1 MSIIDNLYI
10 ITINK
15 SQTITKEK
23 RTMEEIRTSEF
34 TAKDMFNSA
43 TAMPLKSAVGET
55 LNITAIWVCERPD
68 LNGEIQVV
76 ANLKT
81 EDGTIY
87 GTISDTVIRSAL
99 ALPEMLEDGPVAIN
113 VEERPGQKGRS
124 YLVITL
130 A

>member
-1 MSIIDNLYI
+1 
-10 ITINK
+10 
-15 SQTITKEK
+15 
-23 RTMEEIRTSEF
+23 MEEIRTKEF

-43 TAMPLKSAVGET
+43 TAMPLKSAVGEILT
-55 LNITAIWVCERPD
+55 ITGIWVCERPD

-87 GTISDTVIRSAL
+87 GTISDTVIRSAI
-99 ALPEMLEDGPVAIN
+99 ALPEMLEDGPVAIK

>member
-1 MSIIDNLYI
+1 
-10 ITINK
+10 
-15 SQTITKEK
+15 
-23 RTMEEIRTSEF
+23 MEEIRTKEF

-68 LNGEIQVV
+68 LEGEIQVV

>member
-15 SQTITKEK
+15 PQTITKEK

-113 VEERPGQKGRS
+113 IEERPGQKGRS

>member
-1 MSIIDNLYI
+1 
-10 ITINK
+10 
-15 SQTITKEK
+15 
-23 RTMEEIRTSEF
+23 MEEIRTKEF

-43 TAMPLKSAVGET
+43 TAMPLKSAVGGT
-55 LNITAIWVCERPD
+55 LNIVGIWVCERPD

-99 ALPEMLEDGPVAIN
+99 ALPEMLEEGPVAIN